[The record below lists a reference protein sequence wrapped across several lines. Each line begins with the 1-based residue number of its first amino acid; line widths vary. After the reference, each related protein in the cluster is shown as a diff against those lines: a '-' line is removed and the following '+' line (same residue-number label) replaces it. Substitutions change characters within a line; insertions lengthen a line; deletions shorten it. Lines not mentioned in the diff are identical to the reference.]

1 MCHSVIVEIW
11 GAAWLFRGC
20 CFLLRMAA
28 LSVVPPTETTAIES
42 YDPMAFNDI
51 AERRRIRRKL
61 SFWRVFTFLFVA
73 LAIVLVWLLVNGGR
87 LSPDMESDHIA
98 RIDISGVIS
107 DDREL
112 LERLDRIARKDSVK
126 ALIVSI
132 SSPGG
137 TTYGGEVIYKAI
149 RKVAEKKPVVS
160 DVRTLAASAG
170 YMIAVAGDR
179 IIAGDTSITGSIGVI
194 FQYPQIK
201 PLLDKI
207 GVSLEEIKSAPLK
220 AEPSP
225 FHDASQEARDV
236 MHQMVM
242 DSFDWFVSLVA
253 ERRQLSKEEALK
265 LADGRIYTGRQA
277 LAVKLVDQIGGEAEI
292 RAYLKSR
299 KVARDLPIVDWK
311 PHRKGTSFLFG
322 SMIHDVMDS
331 LGLGWLTRINS
342 LGKLS
347 DDKMLLDGLVS
358 VWQFDANDKDR

>member
-1 MCHSVIVEIW
+1 
-11 GAAWLFRGC
+11 
-20 CFLLRMAA
+20 
-28 LSVVPPTETTAIES
+28 
-42 YDPMAFNDI
+42 MAFNDI

-61 SFWRVFTFLFVA
+61 SFWRVFTFLFIA
-73 LAIVLVWLLVNGGR
+73 LAIVLLWLLATGGN
-87 LSPDMESDHIA
+87 LSDNKERDHIA
-98 RIDISGVIS
+98 RIEISGLIT

-112 LERLDRIARKDSVK
+112 LERLDRIAKKNSVK

-137 TTYGGEVIYKAI
+137 TTYGGEAIYKAI
-149 RKVAEKKPVVS
+149 RRVAEKKPVVS

-179 IIAGDTSITGSIGVI
+179 IVAGDTSITGSIGVI

-225 FHDASQEARDV
+225 FHDASQEAKDV

-253 ERRQLSKEEALK
+253 ERRHLPKEQALK

-277 LAVKLVDQIGGEAEI
+277 LAVKLIDQIGGDDDI
-292 RAYLKSR
+292 RAYLESR
-299 KVARDLPIVDWK
+299 KVTKGLPIIDWE
-311 PHRKGTSFLFG
+311 PRREASSFLFG
-322 SMIHDVMDS
+322 SMVHEFMDS
-331 LGLGWLTRINS
+331 LGLGWLTKVNS

-347 DDKMLLDGLVS
+347 DDKMLLDGMVS

>member
-1 MCHSVIVEIW
+1 
-11 GAAWLFRGC
+11 
-20 CFLLRMAA
+20 
-28 LSVVPPTETTAIES
+28 
-42 YDPMAFNDI
+42 MAFNDI

-61 SFWRVFTFLFVA
+61 SFWRVFTFLFIA
-73 LAIVLVWLLVNGGR
+73 LAIVLLWLLVTGGN
-87 LSPDMESDHIA
+87 LSENKERDHIA
-98 RIDISGVIS
+98 RIEISGLIT

-112 LERLDRIARKDSVK
+112 LERLDRIAKKDSVK

-137 TTYGGEVIYKAI
+137 TTYGGEAIYKAI
-149 RKVAEKKPVVS
+149 RRVAAKKPVVS

-179 IIAGDTSITGSIGVI
+179 VVAGDTSITGSIGVI
-194 FQYPQIK
+194 FQYPQLK

-225 FHDASQEARDV
+225 FHDASQEAKDV

-253 ERRQLSKEEALK
+253 DRRHLSKEEALK

-277 LAVKLVDQIGGEAEI
+277 LAVKLIDQIGGDDEI
-292 RAYLKSR
+292 RAYLESR
-299 KVARDLPIVDWK
+299 KVAKGLPIIDWEAR
-311 PHRKGTSFLFG
+311 HEGSSFLFG
-322 SMIHDVMDS
+322 SMVHEFMDS
-331 LGLGWLTRINS
+331 LGLGWLTKVNS

-347 DDKMLLDGLVS
+347 DDKMLLDGMVS